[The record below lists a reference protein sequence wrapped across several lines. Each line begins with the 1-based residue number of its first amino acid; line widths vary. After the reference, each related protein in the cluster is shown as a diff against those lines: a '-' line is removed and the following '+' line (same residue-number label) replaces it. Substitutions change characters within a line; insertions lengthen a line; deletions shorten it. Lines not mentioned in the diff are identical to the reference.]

1 MDSPP
6 TTSFKKVITKEKP
19 LLKRC
24 RKCSKRHEFECPK
37 KCDRCDRNTHEM
49 SDCYAK
55 TDLAGNPLDDD

>member
-6 TTSFKKVITKEKP
+6 ILNPTTFPKEKP

-55 TDLAGNPLDDD
+55 TDLAGNLLDDD